1 MHALIIEDEFLAA
14 LTLEDMLL
22 ELGVETCD
30 WAATEAAAI
39 DAAARH
45 KPDVIAANIQLRYGD
60 SVEVVR
66 EICENCDIPTILVS
80 ATDVHLRD
88 DIANA
93 VIVPKP
99 LNARTFRAAFKK
111 AVASATQS
119 QDAEHERAFFA

>member
-1 MHALIIEDEFLAA
+1 MHALIIEDEFLTA
-14 LTLEDMLL
+14 LTLEDMLI

-30 WAATEAAAI
+30 WAATDAAAI

-45 KPDVIAANIQLRYGD
+45 KPDIIAANIQLRYGD

-66 EICENCDIPTILVS
+66 EICEQGDIPTILVS

-88 DIANA
+88 DIAGA

-99 LNARTFRAAFKK
+99 LSARTFRAAFKQ
-111 AVASATQS
+111 AVESAAQS
-119 QDAEHERAFFA
+119 QESERELAFFA